1 MNVVEQMEIDD
12 IAGTSLAEPANYQAY
27 REMIVPSAPSW
38 VEEHVRRLSA
48 AGIQSAFQFYNINSY
63 ETVERL
69 IRRGVYKGPLVMQLG
84 GDRRRHG
91 PADDL
96 QPGRTSCA
104 PSPTARC

>member
-1 MNVVEQMEIDD
+1 M
-12 IAGTSLAEPANYQAY
+12 AEPQNYQAY

-69 IRRGVYKGPLVMQLG
+69 IRRGIYKGPLV
-84 GDRRRHG
+84 
-91 PADDL
+91 
-96 QPGRTSCA
+96 
-104 PSPTARC
+104 